1 MKPGMP
7 CQRPCNDEQAANSPF
22 PDSSPYEVQQTAVI
36 HLMLERGFG
45 MQTEIFSR
53 KFMILDNNDHP
64 NRSYQI
70 SIQIPKDQ
78 SARNPLIRSDGFEPG
93 RGCRSHSLITESI
106 VPVIAGRYRRISDA
120 RFRA

>member
-70 SIQIPKDQ
+70 SIQIPKD
-78 SARNPLIRSDGFEPG
+78 GFEPG